1 MMSEQRANSAIWNY
15 KLYGLPFPYF
25 LLITVVVLAATFL
38 GVLPA
43 GMAGGFALM
52 IVLGAVLN

>member
-38 GVLPA
+38 GCCRRA
-43 GMAGGFALM
+43 WRAALR
-52 IVLGAVLN
+52 